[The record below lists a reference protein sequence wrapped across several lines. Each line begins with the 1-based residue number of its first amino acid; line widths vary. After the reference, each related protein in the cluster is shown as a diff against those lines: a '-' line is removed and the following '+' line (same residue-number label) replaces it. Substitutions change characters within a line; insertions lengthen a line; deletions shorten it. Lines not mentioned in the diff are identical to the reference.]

1 MTPAALREIV
11 DALDALGL
19 VLVCANLDHRTGI
32 SVLAADA
39 QGRAVAICWDAH
51 HGWTVAASDS
61 GDELSGP
68 ELLPI
73 LRREIAR
80 WSA

>member
-1 MTPAALREIV
+1 MTPAALRELA
-11 DALDALGL
+11 DALEALDL
-19 VLVCANLDHRTGI
+19 VLVRASLDHRGFAA
-32 SVLAADA
+32 LAADRHR
-39 QGRAVAICWDAH
+39 RAVAICLDAH
-51 HGWTVAASDS
+51 HGWTVAASDD
-61 GDELSGP
+61 GTEMRGP